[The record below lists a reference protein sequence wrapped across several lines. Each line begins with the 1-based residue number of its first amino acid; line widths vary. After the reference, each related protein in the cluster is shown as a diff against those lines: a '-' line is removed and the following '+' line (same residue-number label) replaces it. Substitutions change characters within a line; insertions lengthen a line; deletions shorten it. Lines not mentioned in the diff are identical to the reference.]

1 LTQAFVCFF
10 FTFISPLHSSS
21 CESDLSFEITFRLI
35 PWEVVGSV
43 SHAAQCVY
51 VCVITHKR
59 TCSSGRTQ
67 AFYLTFLSVR
77 KYEHKYKA
85 FSCQSAVAVDN
96 KKMDS
101 KDVTRFFFSLLF
113 FNHPLTH
120 SSLPPQFPCTLS
132 FSLLRSLSRTH
143 TVFRAIF

>member
-1 LTQAFVCFF
+1 MRLFF
-10 FTFISPLHSSS
+10 FHYYIRTVVLPWRFLLYAPFANNELSCHWPKLLFGFSSPSSVFCNCSSS

-51 VCVITHKR
+51 LCVITHKR

-85 FSCQSAVAVDN
+85 FSCQSVVAVDN

-101 KDVTRFFFSLLF
+101 KDVTRFFFSF
-113 FNHPLTH
+113 F
-120 SSLPPQFPCTLS
+120 
-132 FSLLRSLSRTH
+132 
-143 TVFRAIF
+143 